1 MRAPL
6 TLPGR
11 TYLLAFDRERN
22 RLGSRT
28 WLGYALRTAAA
39 VDLLTTGHL
48 ADEGGRAIPVAGIR
62 RPADPVLR
70 AVLDEIVAAGG
81 KKWRALPNRGR
92 PWITKAV
99 AAQLD
104 ADGYIRVEPTSAWW
118 RRSRIELRDPRV
130 VTRLADSVDAIVRGS
145 MPIER
150 TPPADVALVAILAV
164 AKIRTGISRTQERE
178 YADRIKAA
186 IAAAGAPIDGLKHA
200 IRQANSSV

>member
-11 TYLLAFDRERN
+11 TYLLSFDRERD
-22 RLGSRT
+22 RLGSRS
-28 WLGYALRTAAA
+28 WLGYALRTAAV

-48 ADEGGRAIPVAGIR
+48 TDEGGRAIPVAGGR
-62 RPADPVLR
+62 QPADPVLR

-81 KKWRALPNRGR
+81 KKWRSLPSRGR
-92 PWITKAV
+92 PWIEKAV

-104 ADGYIRVEPTSAWW
+104 ADGYIRVEPKSAWW
-118 RRSRIELRDPRV
+118 RRSRIELRDPRA
-130 VTRLADSVDAIVRGS
+130 VTRLADSVDAILRGP

-150 TPPADVALVAILAV
+150 TAPADVALIAILAV
-164 AKIRTGISRTQERE
+164 AKIRTGLNRTQQRE

-186 IAAAGAPIDGLKHA
+186 IAAAGAPVDGLKHA
-200 IRQANSSV
+200 IRQASSAG